1 MSNEVFCYVD
11 KKAIRLPI
19 TIEQVLTDW
28 QISAVDIKPE
38 LSIKKIGWTIE
49 QNCGDNPENET
60 PFETPFWAIFTDSF
74 NQAYIDLVLAV
85 NYITVPY
92 SEFNWDDDRPSRSK
106 TKSEYLS
113 DKEKEVFAPY
123 FYKLGIKCN
132 IDKLRKI
139 NCNWWCQCKE
149 PDCYDVEKLQDY
161 TTLI

>member
-19 TIEQVLTDW
+19 TTEQVLIDW
-28 QISAVDIKPE
+28 QTSAVDIKPE
-38 LSIKKIGWTIE
+38 LSIKKIGRTIE

-113 DKEKEVFAPY
+113 DKEKEF
-123 FYKLGIKCN
+123 FSSLFNKLGIN
-132 IDKLRKI
+132 YNVDNLRKI
-139 NCNWWCQCKE
+139 DCCWWCYRKQ
-149 PDCYDVEKLQDY
+149 PDCYDVK
-161 TTLI
+161 